1 MPVMAELLLPEIEE
15 IKPPIFSSHPQHAA
29 PILIDC
35 DNGVIV
41 EAIRVG
47 FVVLKPVRETFC
59 SPVKVIEALA
69 RWHPESILPVSQ
81 KVATGHADSTGA
93 KWVFRESL
101 GLAIIF
107 DEPDDRGTG

>member
-1 MPVMAELLLPEIEE
+1 MAELLLPQIEE
-15 IKPPIFSSHPQHAA
+15 IKPTISSSHPQQAA

-47 FVVLKPVRETFC
+47 FVVLKPVRKTFC
-59 SPVKVIEALA
+59 SPVKVIETLA

-81 KVATGHADSTGA
+81 KVTTSHADSTRA
-93 KWVFRESL
+93 NWVLRESL
-101 GLAIIF
+101 CLAIIF
-107 DEPDDRGTG
+107 DEPDDRGPG